1 MSQIDFPINLILLT
15 NHATRKSL
23 HSKLA
28 EIEEKI
34 FSCFIIRVIRNSY
47 NILRNLPEADEVKT
61 VAFFRCNKYTGATD
75 LIV

>member
-34 FSCFIIRVIRNSY
+34 FSCFIIRVIKNSY
-47 NILRNLPEADEVKT
+47 NILRNLPEADE